1 VAERTRCGA
10 CGGTRLKRFLD
21 LGKTPLANT
30 LPTSREQTE
39 TYYPLGLCRCANCD
53 LVQNIEVVPDE
64 LIYNAS
70 YAFYSG
76 GSPAQRAYQRRSAEI
91 LLDRH
96 GAKARQ
102 GVVEIACNDGTLLQ
116 YLAEAGCPVTGIDP
130 SSGPAEMAIEAGLD
144 VTIAPFTQVL
154 AREIRTARGP
164 AGLIIAYN
172 VLAHVDDL
180 SGVLAGIWELL
191 ADDGVAV
198 VEVQYLPDL
207 IAGNAIGQIYHEHR
221 YFWSLSTFQ
230 RAAQLHGLFVI
241 DAQLIEYQNGG
252 MRVTL
257 GTRSNWTTRRVE
269 RILRSER
276 WLEEDSAYDSVQGRI
291 DRNRD
296 HLLNL
301 IQLERE
307 EGRTVVGYAA
317 SAKACTIL
325 NYTGISL
332 PYVIDTTP
340 HKWGKFVPG
349 TKTPIVSPTEADEH
363 DTRLLLTSNYLGYLL
378 RHDEFEGRW
387 IVAEPLPMVV

>member
-1 VAERTRCGA
+1 MTERERCGA

-30 LPTSREQTE
+30 LPTTRGEPE
-39 TYYPLGLCRCANCD
+39 TYYPLGLCRCSNCD

-64 LIYNAS
+64 LIYNSS
-70 YAFYSG
+70 YGFYSG
-76 GSPAQRAYQRRSAEI
+76 GSSAQREYQKQSAE
-91 LLDRH
+91 LLLNRF
-96 GAKARQ
+96 GTEARR
-102 GVVEIACNDGTLLQ
+102 GTVEIACNDGTLLRH
-116 YLAEAGCPVTGIDP
+116 LNEAGCSTLGIDP
-130 SSGPAEMAIEAGLD
+130 SSGPAQVAIDAGLN
-144 VTIAPFTQVL
+144 VVIAPFTAEL
-154 AREIRTARGP
+154 ARDLVP
-164 AGLIIAYN
+164 SGLVIAYN

-180 SGVLAGIWELL
+180 SGVLTGIWELL

-241 DAQLIEYQNGG
+241 DAELIEYQNGG
-252 MRVTL
+252 MRVVLANRPRFT
-257 GTRSNWTTRRVE
+257 SARVQ
-269 RILRSER
+269 RILRSEE
-276 WLEEDSAYDSVQGRI
+276 WLEHDSAYDSVQGRI

-301 IQLERE
+301 IQLERD
-307 EGRTVVGYAA
+307 EGRKVVGYAA

-325 NYTGISL
+325 NYTGIKL

-340 HKWGKFVPG
+340 HKWGKHVPG
-349 TKTPIVSPTEADEH
+349 TKIPIISPAQADEH
-363 DTRLLLTSNYLGYLL
+363 DTRLLLTSNYLGWLL
-378 RHDEFEGRW
+378 RNDSFEGRW